1 MTFFICTTCA
11 VQFDDRDRPPES
23 CPVCSDP
30 RQYVPDTGQRWTTLD
45 ELRREHS
52 NDIAPQGELIGIG
65 PRGRV
70 GIGQRALLVPWGET
84 NLLWDCVALLD
95 EQTAVEIERRGG
107 VGGIA
112 ISHPHYY
119 STMVEWAHRFD
130 CPIHL
135 SSADAEWIMRPDPAI
150 RLWEGDR
157 LDLGHG
163 VSLLRLGGHFP
174 GSSVLVQEN
183 GSDGRGTLLSGDL
196 PLATPDRRW
205 VSFMWSYPNMIPLP
219 AHEVRRIADALTEI
233 SFETLHS
240 AFWGEPVTDASAVV
254 ARSAR
259 RYVAALETVGATG

>member
-30 RQYVPDTGQRWTTLD
+30 RQYVPAGGQRWTTL
-45 ELRREHS
+45 EEIRRDHTTEV
-52 NDIAPQGELIGIG
+52 APQGDLIGIG
-65 PRGRV
+65 PRDGP

-107 VGGIA
+107 LGGIA
-112 ISHPHYY
+112 ISHPHFY
-119 STMVEWAHRFD
+119 STMVDWAHRFD

-135 SSADAEWIMRPDPAI
+135 PRTDAEWIMRPDPAI
-150 RLWEGDR
+150 RLWDGDR

-163 VSLLRLGGHFP
+163 VSLHRLGGHFP
-174 GSSVLVQEN
+174 GSSVLVQEH

-196 PLATPDRRW
+196 PLPAQDRRW

-219 AHEVRRIADALTEI
+219 ADEVRRIADVLAEI

-240 AFWGEPVTDASAVV
+240 AFWGDPVTDASEVV

-259 RYVAALETVGATG
+259 RYCAALERVGAG